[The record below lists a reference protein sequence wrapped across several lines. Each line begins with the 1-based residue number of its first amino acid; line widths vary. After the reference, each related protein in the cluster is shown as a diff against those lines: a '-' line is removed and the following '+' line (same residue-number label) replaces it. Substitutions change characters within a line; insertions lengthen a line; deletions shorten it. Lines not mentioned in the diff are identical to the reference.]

1 MKTETTNQPPAN
13 HFLTHFKPLND
24 PRVNNANMRHEL
36 SDILLLTVLAV
47 ICGAEGWS
55 DVERFGKAKQK
66 LLKDILAL
74 PNGIPSHDI
83 LGDLFARLC
92 PDTLQ
97 NCFLNWV
104 QSMASLSQG
113 EIVAID
119 GKTLRRSFKESG
131 KKGAIHMVSAWAT
144 GNQLVLGQYKVDE
157 KTNEIT
163 AIPELIKLLNLS
175 GSIVTIDAM
184 GCQKKITKA
193 IRKADADYVL
203 AVKENQKTLHDE
215 IKRCLDAVI
224 DDNFMI
230 DKTNYI
236 ETTEKAHGRIETR
249 RYWITEAVDW
259 ISGLENWTDLK
270 SIGVVESERHEISSG
285 ITSIERR
292 YYIASINKDEKLFA
306 SAVRKHWGVENSLHW
321 CLDVTF
327 REDESRIRQGFAAQN
342 MAVVR
347 HIALNFLK
355 KEKSKMSV
363 RGKRKKAGWDDDY
376 LIKVL
381 ADAIG

>member
-1 MKTETTNQPPAN
+1 MKTKATNQQSTEN
-13 HFLTHFKPLND
+13 FLSHFNALKD
-24 PRVNNANMRHEL
+24 PRTNNANMRHEL

-47 ICGAEGWS
+47 ICGAEGWT
-55 DVERFGKAKQK
+55 DVERFGKAKK
-66 LLKDILAL
+66 SLLSDLLML

-83 LGDLFARLC
+83 LGDLFSRLC

-97 NCFLNWV
+97 SCFMSWV
-104 QSMASLSQG
+104 QSMVSLSKG
-113 EIVAID
+113 EVVAID
-119 GKTLRRSFKESG
+119 GKTLRRSFKEYG

-157 KTNEIT
+157 KSNEIP
-163 AIPELIKLLNLS
+163 AIPELLKLLNLS

-184 GCQKKITKA
+184 GCQKKIAKA
-193 IRKADADYVL
+193 IRNSDADYVL

-215 IKRCLDAVI
+215 IKKCLDAVI
-224 DDNFMI
+224 DDNFMS
-230 DKTNYI
+230 DKVNFV
-236 ETTEKAHGRIETR
+236 ETTEKSHGRIETR
-249 RYWITEAVDW
+249 RYWITEEVDW
-259 ISGLENWTDLK
+259 LSGIENWSDLT
-270 SIGVVESERHEISSG
+270 SIGVVESERHEISTG
-285 ITSIERR
+285 VTSIDRR
-292 YYIASINKDEKLFA
+292 YYIASISKDVKLF
-306 SAVRKHWGVENSLHW
+306 STAVRKHWGIENSLHW

-327 REDESRIRQGFAAQN
+327 REDDSRIRQGFSAQN